1 MKQFLLHLDEKL
13 ELGKKFV
20 TEDLDDTHLFIDSEL
35 VESLKDKIDELMVL
49 FSFSVYFLKKFSLFF
64 VLRKNIPT
72 KQKLNSLN
80 IKYKNPFFFN
90 LI

>member
-49 FSFSVYFLKKFSLFF
+49 FSFSVYFLKKFS
-64 VLRKNIPT
+64 
-72 KQKLNSLN
+72 
-80 IKYKNPFFFN
+80 FFFCFKEKYSYKAEVK
-90 LI
+90 